1 MNLSID
7 GIQTALHK
15 ARLRCT
21 ILEADLEA
29 KKAARMGQ
37 EKWAL
42 RYHRIIDQ
50 LMNGDDNVVVDD
62 DDTHD
67 DVRSQETSEGEDPYY
82 PQPPQSISRLLCI
95 LHCPAVHHIQ
105 IHLV

>member
-7 GIQTALHK
+7 EIQTALHK
-15 ARLRCT
+15 ARLCCA
-21 ILEADLEA
+21 ILEANLEA
-29 KKAARMGQ
+29 EKAARMGQ

-42 RYHRIIDQ
+42 RYRRIIDQ

-67 DVRSQETSEGEDPYY
+67 DVRSQETSKGKDPY
-82 PQPPQSISRLLCI
+82 
-95 LHCPAVHHIQ
+95 H
-105 IHLV
+105 